1 MLARMPVHAQTGEWP
16 LCYGVVFCFTKNDKE
31 HCFGDNLPQCSD
43 IVRLIK
49 EKIKRSWQQ
58 QMKKTRYIRFLS
70 IISVISLA
78 ATALAGCSTAS
89 TGEQSTAEATASPVQ
104 TTSVDSDAVYVQVQ
118 SVDGDTITG
127 ILGTMT
133 QLSSDSSQQGTPP
146 DMSSGD
152 STQQEA
158 PPDMPSSDNAQQGT
172 PPDMSSSD
180 NGQQGTPSDMPSG
193 DSSQQGGPGG
203 QGGMMGFTSS
213 DAVIT
218 FSVTD
223 ATVITKQSGTDTSEV
238 ALSDIAAD
246 DILSVTLSN
255 DNVAMTIV
263 IQSAGGGM
271 PSGVQTGS
279 QPGAN
284 FGGSDT
290 VTNGTA
296 ATTIDADSTI
306 SQQTYTSSGDDENA
320 LRIDGATVTLED
332 ITVEKTGGSS
342 SNTENGDFYGMN
354 AGLLALNGATATIS
368 GATVTTNAVN
378 GNGVFSYG
386 TGTTVNISDSKIRTT
401 MNNSG
406 GIQTTGGATMNATNL
421 DVETQGNSA
430 AAIRSD
436 RGGGDVNVT
445 GGSYTT
451 NGTGSP
457 AIYSTADI
465 SVDGATLTANASE
478 AVVVEGKNSVTLN
491 NVTLTGN
498 MQASTDASENV
509 HNIMIYQSMSGDAE
523 VGHSSFTATGGSI
536 IAKSGDQFYVTN
548 TTCTISLTNVA
559 LTLANDTL
567 LQVVGNNNSRGWGT
581 AGANGGT
588 CTFNA
593 SNQTMSGNII
603 VDDISSLDLSFADG
617 SVYTGA
623 INTSGAAGTV
633 NVTLGSGCQWV
644 LTGDSYISSFT
655 GDVSGIT
662 TNGYTVYVDGTAIT
676 D

>member
-1 MLARMPVHAQTGEWP
+1 
-16 LCYGVVFCFTKNDKE
+16 
-31 HCFGDNLPQCSD
+31 
-43 IVRLIK
+43 
-49 EKIKRSWQQ
+49 
-58 QMKKTRYIRFLS
+58 MKQHRYFKVLS
-70 IISVISLA
+70 VCCA
-78 ATALAGCSTAS
+78 AALALSALSGCASAGST
-89 TGEQSTAEATASPVQ
+89 TTTVQ
-104 TTSVDSDAVYVQVQ
+104 TSASNAIQTAAIDSDTTYVQVQ
-118 SVDGDTITG
+118 SVSGSEITAVIGTLEQPTGQPGGDN
-127 ILGTMT
+127 
-133 QLSSDSSQQGTPP
+133 SQQGTPP
-146 DMSSGD
+146 QQSGGDNSQQGTPPQQSSGD
-152 STQQEA
+152 NSQQGT
-158 PPDMPSSDNAQQGT
+158 PPQQSGGDNSQQGTPPEMPSGDNAQQG
-172 PPDMSSSD
+172 
-180 NGQQGTPSDMPSG
+180 GQAGS
-193 DSSQQGGPGG
+193 
-203 QGGMMGFTSS
+203 GGMMNFTAS

-223 ATVITKQSGTDTSEV
+223 ATKITKQNGPEAAEAT
-238 ALSDIAAD
+238 LSDIAVD
-246 DILSVTLSN
+246 DILAVSISSS
-255 DNVAMTIV
+255 NVAETIV

-271 PSGVQTGS
+271 PQGG

-296 ATTIDADSTI
+296 ATTIDSDTTVSAT
-306 SQQTYTSSGDDENA
+306 TYSSSGDDENA
-320 LRIDGATVTLED
+320 LRIDGATATLSG
-332 ITVEKTGGSS
+332 ITVEKSGGAS

-368 GATVTTNAVN
+368 GATVNTNAVN

-386 TGTTVNISDSKIRTT
+386 EGTTVNVSDSKIRTS

-421 DVETQGNSA
+421 DVETQGNSS

-436 RGGGDVNVT
+436 RGGGDVNVM
-445 GGSYTT
+445 GGTYTT

-465 SVDGATLTANASE
+465 SADDATLSANASE

-491 NVTLTGN
+491 NVVLTGN
-498 MQASTDASENV
+498 MQASTDANENV
-509 HNIMIYQSMSGDAE
+509 HNIMLYQSMSGDAE
-523 VGHSSFTATGGSI
+523 VGHSSFSATGGSI
-536 IAKSGDQFYVTN
+536 IAKSGDMFYVTN
-548 TTCTISLTNVA
+548 TTCTIALTNVA

-567 LQVVGNNNSRGWGT
+567 LNVAGNSSSRGWGT
-581 AGANGGT
+581 SGANGGT
-588 CTFNA
+588 CTFTA
-593 SNQTMSGNII
+593 TSQTMSGNII
-603 VDDISSLDLSFADG
+603 VDGISSLDLSLADS
-617 SVYTGA
+617 SVFTGA

-662 TNGYTVYVDGTAIT
+662 TNGYTVYVNGTAIT

>member
-1 MLARMPVHAQTGEWP
+1 
-16 LCYGVVFCFTKNDKE
+16 
-31 HCFGDNLPQCSD
+31 
-43 IVRLIK
+43 
-49 EKIKRSWQQ
+49 
-58 QMKKTRYIRFLS
+58 MKQHRYFKVLS
-70 IISVISLA
+70 VCCA
-78 ATALAGCSTAS
+78 AALALSALSGCASAGST
-89 TGEQSTAEATASPVQ
+89 TTTVQ
-104 TTSVDSDAVYVQVQ
+104 TSASNAIQTAAIDSDTTYVQVQ
-118 SVDGDTITG
+118 SVSGSEITAV
-127 ILGTMT
+127 IGTMEQPT
-133 QLSSDSSQQGTPP
+133 GQPGGDNSQQGTPP
-146 DMSSGD
+146 QQPGGD
-152 STQQEA
+152 NS
-158 PPDMPSSDNAQQGT
+158 QQGT
-172 PPDMSSSD
+172 PPE
-180 NGQQGTPSDMPSG
+180 MPSG
-193 DSSQQGGPGG
+193 DNTQQGGPGG
-203 QGGMMGFTSS
+203 QGGMMNFTAS

-223 ATVITKQSGTDTSEV
+223 ATKITKQNGPEATEAT
-238 ALSDIAAD
+238 LSDIAVD
-246 DILSVTLSN
+246 DILAVSISSS
-255 DNVAMTIV
+255 NVAETIV

-271 PSGVQTGS
+271 PQGG

-296 ATTIDADSTI
+296 ATTIDSDTTVSAT
-306 SQQTYTSSGDDENA
+306 TYSSSGDDENA
-320 LRIDGATVTLED
+320 LRIDGATATLSG
-332 ITVEKTGGSS
+332 ITVEKSGGAS

-368 GATVTTNAVN
+368 GATVNTNAVN

-386 TGTTVNISDSKIRTT
+386 EGTTVNISDSKIRTS

-421 DVETQGNSA
+421 DVETQGNSS

-445 GGSYTT
+445 GGTYTT

-465 SVDGATLTANASE
+465 SADDATLSANASE

-491 NVTLTGN
+491 NVVLTGN
-498 MQASTDASENV
+498 MQASTDANENV
-509 HNIMIYQSMSGDAE
+509 HNIMLYQSMSGDAE
-523 VGHSSFTATGGSI
+523 VGHSSFSATGGSI
-536 IAKSGDQFYVTN
+536 IAKSGDMFYVTN
-548 TTCTISLTNVA
+548 TTCTIALTNVA

-567 LQVVGNNNSRGWGT
+567 LNVAGNSSSRGWGT
-581 AGANGGT
+581 SGANGGT
-588 CTFNA
+588 CTCTA
-593 SNQTMSGNII
+593 TNQTMSGNII
-603 VDDISSLDLSFADG
+603 VDGISSLDLSLEDSSVFA
-617 SVYTGA
+617 GA

-644 LTGDSYISSFT
+644 LTGASYISSFT

-662 TNGYTVYVDGTAIT
+662 TNGYTVYVNGTAIT

>member
-1 MLARMPVHAQTGEWP
+1 M
-16 LCYGVVFCFTKNDKE
+16 K
-31 HCFGDNLPQCSD
+31 
-43 IVRLIK
+43 
-49 EKIKRSWQQ
+49 KIKYF
-58 QMKKTRYIRFLS
+58 KFLS
-70 IISVISLA
+70 IICAVSLA

-89 TGEQSTAEATASPVQ
+89 TIEQSTTVATASPVQ
-104 TTSVDSDAVYVQVQ
+104 TASVDSDAIYVQVQ
-118 SVDGDTITG
+118 SIDGSTITG
-127 ILGTMT
+127 VLGTIT
-133 QLSSDSSQQGTPP
+133 QPT
-146 DMSSGD
+146 
-152 STQQEA
+152 
-158 PPDMPSSDNAQQGT
+158 DNSAQQGT
-172 PPDMSSSD
+172 PPDMPSGDSTQQGTSPEMPSGD
-180 NGQQGTPSDMPSG
+180 SAPQGTPPEMPSGDSTQQGTPPDMPSG
-193 DSSQQGGPGG
+193 DSTQQGGPGG
-203 QGGMMGFTSS
+203 QGGMMGFTAS

-218 FSVTD
+218 FQVTD
-223 ATVITKQSGTDTSEV
+223 TTVVTKQSGPETTEA
-238 ALSDIAAD
+238 ALSDVAAD

-263 IQSAGGGM
+263 IQS
-271 PSGVQTGS
+271 TGDSAQQAS
-279 QPGAN
+279 QPGGQPGGN

-296 ATTIDADSTI
+296 VTTIDADTTV

-320 LRIDGATVTLED
+320 LRIDGATVTLD
-332 ITVEKTGGSS
+332 GITVEKTGGSS
-342 SNTENGDFYGMN
+342 SNTENGDFYGVN
-354 AGLLALNGATATIS
+354 AGLLALNGATVTIS
-368 GATVTTNAVN
+368 GATVTTNAAN

-421 DVETQGNSA
+421 DVETQGNSS

-445 GGSYTT
+445 GGTYTT

-465 SVDGATLTANASE
+465 SVDGATLTANSSE

-498 MQASTDASENV
+498 MQASTDANENV
-509 HNIMIYQSMSGDAE
+509 QNIMLYQSMSGDAE
-523 VGHSSFTATGGSI
+523 VGHSSFSATGGSI
-536 IAKSGDQFYVTN
+536 IAKAGDMFYVTN
-548 TTCTISLTNVA
+548 TTCAISLTDVA

-567 LQVVGNNNSRGWGT
+567 LRVSGNSSSRGWGT

-588 CTFNA
+588 CTFAA

-603 VDDISSLDLSFADG
+603 VDEISSLDLSLADG
-617 SVYTGA
+617 SVFTGA
-623 INTSGAAGTV
+623 INPSGAAGTV
-633 NVTLGSGCQWV
+633 NVTLGSDCQWA

-662 TNGYTVYVDGTAIT
+662 TNGYTVYVNGTAIT